1 MNPIGMD
8 GQIQRYKDTEIQ
20 VTDAERVRKCR
31 LLNTRT
37 CSFMSQRKSENWLQ
51 RRKHN
56 TIGHSRWPRRRSQG
70 HATNPGRQSTGL
82 GVWFPS
88 PCKGPTRRSM
98 EEATVQVKNSR
109 EKIIKFCSESEIN
122 KCWPDEVSQRG
133 GTGH

>member
-70 HATNPGRQSTGL
+70 HKSGQTKYWVG
-82 GVWFPS
+82 GVVSLPLR
-88 PCKGPTRRSM
+88 GPTRRSM